1 MNISRQLQRLALNE
15 DINFLLTN
23 RVPRAA
29 LTRFMGWF
37 SRIRQPL
44 VRDASMAVWK
54 AFTDLDLSDA
64 KKTRF
69 DSLHD
74 CFTRELR
81 DGARPLDPAPAT
93 LVSPCD
99 AIVGACGPIGT
110 DVDAQVFQAKGFP
123 YTLRELIGDT
133 PRAREAIAAL
143 RGGSFVTLRL
153 TSAMYHRFHAPDAL
167 TLTHVTHF
175 SGDTWNVNPIA
186 LKRIE
191 RLFCKNERAALHL
204 TLDDGTPLLLVPVAA
219 ILVASMRLRA
229 VDVAL
234 NAQYR
239 GPHQLPCHARYDKG
253 DEMGWFE
260 HGSTI
265 LVFTPPGFA
274 LCHGVENGH
283 RIRMGEALLERLAR

>member
-1 MNISRQLQRLALNE
+1 M
-15 DINFLLTN
+15 T
-23 RVPRAA
+23 
-29 LTRFMGWF
+29 
-37 SRIRQPL
+37 
-44 VRDASMAVWK
+44 
-54 AFTDLDLSDA
+54 
-64 KKTRF
+64 
-69 DSLHD
+69 
-74 CFTRELR
+74 
-81 DGARPLDPAPAT
+81 
-93 LVSPCD
+93 
-99 AIVGACGPIGT
+99 
-110 DVDAQVFQAKGFP
+110 
-123 YTLRELIGDT
+123 
-133 PRAREAIAAL
+133 
-143 RGGSFVTLRL
+143 
-153 TSAMYHRFHAPDAL
+153 YH
-167 TLTHVTHF
+167 

-265 LVFTPPGFA
+265 LVFSPPGFA
-274 LCHGVENGH
+274 LVPRCGETAPHAAS
-283 RIRMGEALLERLAR
+283 GEALLERNRALMQTAAPWFTRALSSLRAFPLRSSL